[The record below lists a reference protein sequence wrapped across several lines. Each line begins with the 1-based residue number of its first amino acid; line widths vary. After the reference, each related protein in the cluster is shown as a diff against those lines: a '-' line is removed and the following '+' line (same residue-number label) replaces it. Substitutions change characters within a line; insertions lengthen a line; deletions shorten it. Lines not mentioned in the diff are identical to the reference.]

1 MGLNIQIPNEAVG
14 RQRVMLYLGRE
25 MGRKARDGWSRMGRM
40 IIGVR
45 RRDISADARW
55 CCHFKDL
62 LALLLSVGLVTKFT
76 KDFRH
81 LFLLLANLQKK
92 KELLCYYLQLLPAQL
107 PTTNLCDSCPWQCW
121 KLGCQRSHRIRE
133 EDSFHFARLDSSS
146 SSSMY

>member
-1 MGLNIQIPNEAVG
+1 MGLNIQIPNEAA
-14 RQRVMLYLGRE
+14 GRE
-25 MGRKARDGWSRMGRM
+25 GTRSQEAQDGWSRMGRM
-40 IIGVR
+40 IGVR

-92 KELLCYYLQLLPAQL
+92 KELLYYSQLLPAQL
-107 PTTNLCDSCPWQCW
+107 PKDYQSVRFSRPWQCW

-146 SSSMY
+146 SSSSSSSSIY